1 MYFHMSSVSV
11 LKHIK
16 TEKKHM
22 QTQSLHLGPK
32 QSVCMGGFV
41 LLSEFVYAI
50 FFRVRS
56 DYI

>member
-1 MYFHMSSVSV
+1 MYIHMSSVSV

-32 QSVCMGGFV
+32 QSVCIGGFV
-41 LLSEFVYAI
+41 LLSEFGYKLPV
-50 FFRVRS
+50 
-56 DYI
+56 

>member
-41 LLSEFVYAI
+41 LLSEFGYKLPV
-50 FFRVRS
+50 
-56 DYI
+56 